1 MLFLFNETYMD
12 GESQS
17 TFHVRFQKEKMK
29 VVKADIEDQEFQKQV
44 ELTGRALTEVANLN
58 YSGSLMSN
66 QNCQTPQTDLAA
78 VV

>member
-12 GESQS
+12 GESLS
-17 TFHVRFQKEKMK
+17 TFDARFQKEKMK
-29 VVKADIEDQEFQKQV
+29 VVKVDIEDQEFQKQV
-44 ELTGRALTEVANLN
+44 EMTGRGLTEVANLN

-66 QNCQTPQTDLAA
+66 QNCQTPKPDLAA